1 MRILFVINNLARVGG
16 IRVVFEY
23 ARRLRTDG
31 HDVSVIY
38 PLFPLQIKARSVLE
52 SILVIQDAFRNQIMR
67 AFRRRALWSSY
78 YGIPLIRVPTLHPR
92 YARLI
97 GKLVPD
103 ADVVL
108 ATAWETAYT
117 VAKLSEKKGEK
128 FYFVQ
133 HYEVWDL
140 WDSEECWRE
149 IKELWP
155 EDRSPAHMVAIHPR
169 KKRLVE
175 VKQFVDQTFK
185 LPLRKIVISDWL
197 KRLIVDDFG
206 EHVDGTV
213 ADGVDFDVFYKSAD
227 RSTFEGQKRVLMPY
241 RKEIWKGLTD
251 GLAAFAK
258 VKTLYPGVRFTIY
271 GQKPSFLRAKHAP
284 EIPGWVE
291 FCNSPTDAD
300 LAALYNE
307 SDIFVSPSWAEGF
320 SLPAVEA
327 MACGCALVSTRA
339 GGISDCLTNGETAL
353 LVPIQDPHALAAAI
367 CTLIEDDSQRR
378 SIAENGHA
386 FAKLFT
392 WEAAT
397 KKLERIL
404 VTQVRKSDQ
413 SVRLK

>member
-1 MRILFVINNLARVGG
+1 MRILFVINNLTRVGG

-23 ARRLRTDG
+23 ARRLHKDG
-31 HDVSVIY
+31 HEVGVIY
-38 PLFPLQIKARSVLE
+38 PLFPLQIKARSVRK
-52 SILVIQDAFRNQIMR
+52 SILVIQDAFRNQIMS
-67 AFRRRALWSSY
+67 AFRRRALWSSEY
-78 YGIPLIRVPTLHPR
+78 SVPLIRVPTLHPR

-97 GKLVPD
+97 DKLVPD
-103 ADVVL
+103 ADVIL

-140 WDSEECWRE
+140 WNSEECWRE
-149 IKELWP
+149 LKELWP
-155 EDRSPAHMVAIHPR
+155 DDVSPVHMAAIHPR
-169 KKRLVE
+169 KERLQE
-175 VKQFVDQTFK
+175 VKQLVDQTFK
-185 LPLRKIVISDWL
+185 LPLRKITVSGWL
-197 KRLIVDDFG
+197 KRLIVDEFG
-206 EHVDGTV
+206 ERVDGTV
-213 ADGVDFDVFYKSAD
+213 VDGVDFDVFYKIGD
-227 RSTFEGQKRVLMPY
+227 RSAFDRQKRVLMPY
-241 RKEIWKGLTD
+241 REDIWKGLMD
-251 GLAAFAK
+251 GLAAFVK
-258 VKTLYPGVRFTIY
+258 VKTRCPGVRFTVY
-271 GQKPSFLRAKHAP
+271 GRKPSFLDAKHAP
-284 EIPGWVE
+284 EIPEWVE
-291 FCNSPTDAD
+291 FCDSPTDAD

-378 SIAENGHA
+378 RIAENGHT

-404 VTQVRKSDQ
+404 ETQVRQSDRA
-413 SVRLK
+413 VREK